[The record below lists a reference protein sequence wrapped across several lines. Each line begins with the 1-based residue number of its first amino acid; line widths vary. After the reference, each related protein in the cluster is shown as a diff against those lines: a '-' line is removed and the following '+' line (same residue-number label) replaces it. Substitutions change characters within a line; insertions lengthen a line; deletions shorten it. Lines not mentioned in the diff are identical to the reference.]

1 VKTQE
6 EIDDMSF
13 PELIKAMMDACDKV
27 IEGRN
32 G

>member
-1 VKTQE
+1 MKTQE